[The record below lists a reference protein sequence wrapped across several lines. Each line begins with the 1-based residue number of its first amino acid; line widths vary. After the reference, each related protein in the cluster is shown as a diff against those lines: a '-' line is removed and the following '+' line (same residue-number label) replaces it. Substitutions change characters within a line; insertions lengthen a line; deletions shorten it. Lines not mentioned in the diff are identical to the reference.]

1 MDDLNVLSITDFNGG
16 ISPVK
21 GKGVRGSFAFG
32 YGLNIRENNTLKCN
46 QALKKDSGT
55 TVVDLVLVMFK
66 SSDGAIYGFG
76 DTGKIYRKASGG
88 SWALA
93 YTDSDGKITGA
104 CEFVSTT
111 GTYIL
116 YATQTKLKKITL
128 ANAGGTWSGNV
139 STIGTFGNG
148 NADDFHT
155 MRNAIGVVLIE
166 DGDLLAEYDYEDAVN
181 MAALRMPSGTRG
193 KAMLDRND
201 RVIVGARMATLPE
214 GYFITWDRLSDSWNS
229 KKSAQGNGVNG
240 MGFLEQGVVAQVGD
254 EGRLK
259 YWNFGDTSPLTR
271 IPGTAN
277 CYPGGVC
284 EFDTLTHFAMNGGT
298 KNGIYSIGRL
308 NLNDPRA
315 LNLEYVPSHGKLTG
329 TEIGAIC
336 ADGTDLYAS
345 WKDGSTY
352 GIDVIDQD
360 NKAAARYESLKLNMG
375 KPQVEKMIRF
385 VKVVLEDALPEGCS
399 VVVRYRATRQ
409 AGEEIDAADSEGWIL
424 ASQENG
430 SDAFDAAG
438 ESKAVFTIEGQG
450 EDYEVALEL
459 TPSGNDT
466 PEVQSVNSFFD
477 FDNNS

>member
-16 ISPVK
+16 ISPK
-21 GKGVRGSFAFG
+21 KNKGVRGSFAFG
-32 YGLNIRENNTLKCN
+32 YGLNIRDNNTLKCN
-46 QALKKDSGT
+46 QAMKKDSGSV
-55 TVVDLVLVMFK
+55 VVDLVLTIFK

-76 DTGKIYRKASGG
+76 DAGNVYRKASGG
-88 SWALA
+88 SWSLV

-111 GTYIL
+111 DTFIL

-155 MRNAIGVVLIE
+155 MRVAIGVVLIE

-201 RVIVGARMATLPE
+201 RVIVGAHMAALPE
-214 GYFITWDRLSDSWNS
+214 GYFITWDRQSDSWNS

-240 MGFLEQGVVAQVGD
+240 MGFLEQGVVAQVGSK
-254 EGRLK
+254 GALK
-259 YWNFGDTSPLTR
+259 YWNFGDTSPLTT
-271 IPGTAN
+271 IPGTAT

-284 EFDTLTHFAMNGGT
+284 EYNTLTHFGMNGGT

-308 NLNDPRA
+308 DLNDPRA
-315 LNLEYVPSHGKLTG
+315 LNLEYIPSHGKLTG
-329 TEIGAIC
+329 TEIGGMC
-336 ADGTDLYAS
+336 ADGDDLYAA

-360 NKAAARYESLKLNMG
+360 NKATARYESLKMNMS
-375 KPQVEKMIRF
+375 KPQIEKMYRF
-385 VKVVLEDALPEGCS
+385 IKPVLEEDLPEGCS
-399 VVVRYRATRQ
+399 IDVYYRANRQ
-409 AGEEIDAADSEGWIL
+409 AGDEAANADADGWIL
-424 ASQENG
+424 ASTEDDH
-430 SDAFDAAG
+430 DAFDRTG
-438 ESKAVFTIEGQG
+438 ETKGVFTIEGQG
-450 EDYEVALEL
+450 EDYEVALVL
-459 TPSGNDT
+459 NPSGNDT
-466 PEVQSVNSFFD
+466 PEVKSISNFFD
-477 FDNNS
+477 FVENA